1 MEETK
6 MLEKPRQRM
15 PLIRPLFV
23 PLILYIG
30 LLVFSISWLTRNPGS
45 PWRYVVALLPMLPGI
60 FIAAGVV
67 RIINQLDELD
77 RKIIFE
83 GIAISFA
90 LTFILTTSLGL
101 LGLAGIPQIGG
112 EYIALFMAV
121 AWFIGKL
128 WATRRYQ

>member
-1 MEETK
+1 
-6 MLEKPRQRM
+6 MLDKPRERTK
-15 PLIRPLFV
+15 LIRPLFL

-30 LLVFSISWLTRNPGS
+30 LLVFSLSWLDRNPDS
-45 PWRYVVALLPMLPGI
+45 PWRYIVALLPMVPGL
-60 FIAAGVV
+60 FIALGVV

-77 RKIIFE
+77 RKIILE

-112 EYIALFMAV
+112 EYIALFMAT